1 MTRWDEAPPPHPHH
15 HGVLNYLRILV
26 RLLALV
32 FVIYGLLLVFLV
44 IRLLEWPWGR
54 PVSPSITQFVCRLS
68 LMIIG
73 IRLKIKGQRMTSH
86 GVMVSNHVSWL
97 DIFVNNS
104 QQRVVFVAKNEI
116 SKWFGIAIL
125 AKATGTVFIKREP
138 RQAAKQR
145 QMIVHRLLQ
154 GQELFLFPE
163 GTSTDGLRVLKFKPT
178 LFAAFFAPELKEN
191 LQIQPI
197 TLCYQPPP
205 HQPPAFYGFWGDETF
220 FSSFLKV
227 LSAHGKGSV
236 DYIYHP
242 PIRIADFS
250 DRKDLALACETQ
262 IRNAMLVNRAA
273 ATSVSDLEGL

>member
-1 MTRWDEAPPPHPHH
+1 MTRWDEDSHPNPPLD
-15 HGVLNYLRILV
+15 GVLGCLRILV
-26 RLLALV
+26 RLLALM
-32 FVIYGLLLVFLV
+32 FVIYGLLIIFLV
-44 IRLLEWPWGR
+44 IRLFEWPWGR

-73 IRLKIKGQRMTSH
+73 VRLKVKGQRMTSH

-104 QQRVVFVAKNEI
+104 QQRIIFVAKTEV

-125 AKATGTVFIKREP
+125 AKATGTIFIKREP

-145 QMIVHRLLQ
+145 QVIVQRLLR
-154 GQELFLFPE
+154 GQKLFLFPE

-178 LFAAFFAPELKEN
+178 LFAAFFAPELKDN

-197 TLCYQPPP
+197 TLCYKAPPNQ
-205 HQPPAFYGFWGDETF
+205 HPAFYGFWGDETF
-220 FSSFLKV
+220 VASLLKI
-227 LSAHGKGSV
+227 LSAQGKGSV

-250 DRKDLALACETQ
+250 DRKELALACETQ
-262 IRNAMLVNRAA
+262 IRNAMVVNKAME
-273 ATSVSDLEGL
+273 TPMSNLEGL